1 METISQYLNMGGH
14 GGFIWPAYIIV
25 FVVMVALMIVSR
37 RSLKNA
43 QEELE
48 TLTRGADGR
57 SPDRETTR
65 EAEQ

>member
-37 RSLKNA
+37 RSLNNA
-43 QEELE
+43 RDTLE
-48 TLTRGADGR
+48 RLE
-57 SPDRETTR
+57 S
-65 EAEQ
+65 EQ